1 MRIVIFGAP
10 GVGKG
15 TQAKILASKLGIPH
29 ISTGDILRNAI
40 KNETR
45 LGLEAKRIVEA
56 GDLVPDD
63 IMAGIVKDALSEE
76 SSKKGFILD
85 GYPRTL
91 DQAKLL
97 DNIMT
102 QLEPDSEYYIA
113 ITVDDEEIVQRLT
126 NRLTC
131 KVCGSI
137 FSISE
142 LKDLKVCPKCNGVDS
157 FYKRKDDE
165 EGVIRNR
172 LAVFHSLTKPVL
184 DYYGA
189 KNKMIFVDGSL
200 PVNEVAESV
209 LTKIKS

>member
-15 TQAKILASKLGIPH
+15 TQAKILAAKLDIPH
-29 ISTGDILRNAI
+29 ISTGDILRNAVRNGT
-40 KNETR
+40 K
-45 LGLEAKRIVEA
+45 LGLEAKKIVEK
-56 GDLVPDD
+56 GNLVPDN
-63 IMAGIVKDALSEE
+63 IMAGIVKDALSDKECE
-76 SSKKGFILD
+76 KGFILD

-97 DNIMT
+97 DDIFK
-102 QLEPDSEYYIA
+102 QLK
-113 ITVDDEEIVQRLT
+113 DDEEYFLAIEVEDEIIVQRLT

-142 LKDLKVCPKCNGVDS
+142 LTDLHFCPKCNSIDS

-165 EGVIRNR
+165 ESVIRNR
-172 LAVFHSLTKPVL
+172 LNVFHSTTKPVL
-184 DYYGA
+184 DFYKQKGKLIYVEGT
-189 KNKMIFVDGSL
+189 L
-200 PVNEVAESV
+200 PVDEVALKVIE
-209 LTKIKS
+209 KIK

>member
-40 KNETR
+40 KNETK
-45 LGLEAKRIVEA
+45 LGLVAKKIVES

-63 IMAGIVKDALSEE
+63 IMAGIVKDALSDETC
-76 SSKKGFILD
+76 KKGFILD

-97 DNIMT
+97 DKIMPE
-102 QLEPDSEYYIA
+102 LEPDSEYYVA
-113 ITVDDEEIVQRLT
+113 ITVDDEEIVKRLS

-142 LKDLKVCPKCNGVDS
+142 LKDLQLCPKCQGIDS

-172 LAVFHSLTKPVL
+172 LSVFHSLTKPVL

-189 KNKMIFVDGSL
+189 QNKMIFVDGSL
-200 PVNEVAESV
+200 PVDEVAEKLLVQLGS
-209 LTKIKS
+209 

>member
-15 TQAKILASKLGIPH
+15 TQAKIIATKLGIPH

-45 LGLEAKRIVEA
+45 LGLEAKKIVEA
-56 GDLVPDD
+56 GNLVPDD
-63 IMAGIVKDALSEE
+63 IMAGIVKDALSD
-76 SSKKGFILD
+76 KLCQNGFILD

-97 DNIMT
+97 DNIMQ
-102 QLEPDSEYYIA
+102 QLEPDNEYYIA
-113 ITVDDEEIVQRLT
+113 IEVNDEEIVRRLT

-137 FSISE
+137 FNIS
-142 LKDLKVCPKCNGVDS
+142 DLNDTTICPKCNGVNS
-157 FYKRKDDE
+157 FYKRKDDD

-172 LAVFHSLTKPVL
+172 LLVFHSTTQPVL
-184 DYYGA
+184 DYYG
-189 KNKMIFVDGSL
+189 KQNKMIFVDGSL
-200 PVNEVAESV
+200 PVDKVAENV
-209 LTKIKS
+209 LSKLGV